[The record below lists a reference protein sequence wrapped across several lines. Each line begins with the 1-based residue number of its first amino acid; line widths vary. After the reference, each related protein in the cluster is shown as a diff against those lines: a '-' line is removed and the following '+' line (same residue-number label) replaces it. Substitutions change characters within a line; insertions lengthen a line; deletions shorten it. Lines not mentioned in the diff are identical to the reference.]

1 MKEPSKAKSAKS
13 KEADFISYS
22 DAVAELESIL
32 EGIESGETDIDLL
45 SEQLKRAVFLVR
57 LCRSKLRNTD
67 QEVKKIIKEFDQE
80 EE

>member
-1 MKEPSKAKSAKS
+1 MKEPSKAKSAKN
-13 KEADFISYS
+13 KEPDSISYT
-22 DAVAELESIL
+22 DAVAELES
-32 EGIESGETDIDLL
+32 IDLL